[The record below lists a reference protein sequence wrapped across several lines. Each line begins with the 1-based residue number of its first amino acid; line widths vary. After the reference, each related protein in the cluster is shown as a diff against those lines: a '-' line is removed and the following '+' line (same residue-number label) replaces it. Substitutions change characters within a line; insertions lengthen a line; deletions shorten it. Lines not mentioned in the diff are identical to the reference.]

1 MRSIV
6 EFIIIQIIALLVMV
20 EIITVDYTVKIW
32 ISRTQNL
39 VATRW
44 KITYLRIL
52 NPVVAIVILAFIFS
66 QLTTFWAELTSFS
79 IEIAILFYFILF
91 IHRKLF
97 IYIYNIS
104 IVIVLIITFKL
115 KIQQLSITHDYFYW
129 LILFCCALLII
140 ITNIMFFSKNFIT
153 KQRYQLFFLIFLYS
167 FLWWGILSTQKN
179 LAFIYFLGQS
189 ISSMMYILISLL
201 LDYIVRS
208 QWQALNQETVT
219 DFLTQI
225 GNRKA
230 FDHAIKHVFNKYKS
244 DWYLVMFD
252 IDDFKKINDLYGHTL
267 GDVTLR
273 TVSRVISEQLQL
285 LPLSTSFFRVGG
297 EEFAILISN
306 TDEEQV
312 LHTMTQ
318 IKSSID
324 QLQLM
329 NRDNEVIT
337 ITLSV
342 GIAKPN
348 EFDQNIKSVY
358 ERADSYLYIAKN
370 SGKNMVN
377 YEGANIVI

>member
-6 EFIIIQIIALLVMV
+6 ELIIIQIIALLVMV
-20 EIITVDYTVKIW
+20 EIITVDYTVKTW

-267 GDVTLR
+267 GDVALR

-377 YEGANIVI
+377 YEGTNIVI